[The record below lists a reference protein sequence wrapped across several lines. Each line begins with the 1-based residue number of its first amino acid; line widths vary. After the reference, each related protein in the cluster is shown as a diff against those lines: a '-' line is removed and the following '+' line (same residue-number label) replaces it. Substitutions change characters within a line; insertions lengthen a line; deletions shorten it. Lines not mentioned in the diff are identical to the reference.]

1 MLKDLLNQLTRSVS
15 GALGVNSPAGNTG
28 GGLNGLINKIGQEAQ
43 KKDKTFTFNS
53 LPVTLE
59 ELKALPEACLQDV
72 YAVAALS
79 VLALTRYEAAP
90 DECFRMLDF
99 LKGPDPMN
107 PSEKSMI
114 RDRFMDGKFYKV
126 RSFFEG
132 ATPANNYTP
141 QLPYR
146 IKVESNPYSFQ
157 NEGWATLWLQSG
169 GADSPRPVRL
179 RKKPSTGQWF
189 LVEIQYLSDIRVP
202 AAEDKWR

>member
-1 MLKDLLNQLTRSVS
+1 MLKELLNQLTRSVS
-15 GALGVNSPAGNTG
+15 GALGVNNPAGTG
-28 GGLNGLINKIGQEAQ
+28 LGGLINKIGQEAQ
-43 KKDKTFTFNS
+43 KKENTFTFNS
-53 LPVTLE
+53 LPLTLE
-59 ELKALPEACLQDV
+59 EFKALPEAGLQDV

-79 VLALTRYEAAP
+79 VIALTRYEAAP

-99 LKGPDPMN
+99 LKGPDPMS
-107 PSEKSMI
+107 PMEKSAI

-132 ATPANNYTP
+132 ATPANSYTP
-141 QLPYR
+141 QQPYK
-146 IKVESNPYSFQ
+146 IKVSSNPYSFQ

-169 GADSPRPVRL
+169 GADDPRPVRL

-189 LVEIQYLSDIRVP
+189 LVEIQYLRDIRVP